1 MAVWCGMG
9 VGDRP
14 AGPAWLR
21 HPVVW
26 MVQASAAA
34 IWIALGV
41 AGLVTGR
48 RVGLVYLVLGVGFA
62 VNAVLTRRS
71 ARAGAEP
78 DGPGPTG

>member
-1 MAVWCGMG
+1 MG

-34 IWIALGV
+34 IWSALGV
-41 AGLVTGR
+41 ASLVTGR
-48 RVGLVYLVLGVGFA
+48 YVLGVVYLVLGTGFA
-62 VNAVLTRRS
+62 VNAMLTRRNS
-71 ARAGAEP
+71 RAGAEP
-78 DGPGPTG
+78 DGPGPTS